1 MPPPFITSTR
11 ANVHD
16 SLPVF
21 GILGYSE
28 AKFPGAGRRFLG
40 VQFVLGYRSR
50 RSAVLAFLVALM
62 LVACAQPAAY
72 ASAVSTVPQRT
83 WGTDGRVFS
92 LAKAGQSVFVTGNF
106 SHLVNPATGATLVAG
121 NVAAL
126 DATTGQP
133 VSTFSVGTNGAILA
147 AAVSPDGN
155 TLYLA
160 GTFSKINGKPRSRLA
175 AVTTTTGALLPWAP
189 AASASVHAILPL
201 ATKVIIGGDFTQLD
215 GTAVK
220 RIGAV
225 DTAKGALVPGWSAT
239 ASCRVQALAVSQDGT
254 QIYAGGYAQYWDG
267 IDRPGLARLSAA
279 TGALDSSFNAQ
290 YLPNSK
296 LCDPVHTHDG
306 MNPFE
311 IAVGPY
317 ALLVAVGGLRN
328 DLDALNFSGSVFWRD
343 RADGD
348 FQTVVMLGND
358 IYAGGHFVNEFIDRC
373 GTHQAPV
380 HLIKIDALGG
390 CQDTSWVADMTTPN
404 KSGHFYGVWTLL
416 TDGGSLYVGGEFQR
430 TYTVV
435 NGKGRTYQTPSYAVF
450 PAS

>member
-1 MPPPFITSTR
+1 
-11 ANVHD
+11 
-16 SLPVF
+16 
-21 GILGYSE
+21 
-28 AKFPGAGRRFLG
+28 
-40 VQFVLGYRSR
+40 VQVVLGYHSR
-50 RSAVLAFLVALM
+50 LSVVLAFLFALTLIACTQPVAN
-62 LVACAQPAAY
+62 
-72 ASAVSTVPQRT
+72 ASTISTVPQRT

-92 LAKAGQSVFVTGNF
+92 LAIAGQSVFVTGSF

-126 DATTGQP
+126 NATTGQP
-133 VSTFSVGTNGAILA
+133 VSTFSVGTNGAILDA
-147 AAVSPDGN
+147 VVSPDGS

-160 GTFSKINGKPRSRLA
+160 GTFSKVNGKPRSRLA
-175 AVTTTTGALLPWAP
+175 AVTTNSGALLPWAP
-189 AASASVHAILPL
+189 VASAAVHAILPL

-215 GTAVK
+215 GRAAK
-220 RIGAV
+220 RLAAV
-225 DTAKGALVPGWSAT
+225 DTVKGALVPDWSAS

-267 IDRPGLARLSAA
+267 IDRPGLARLSAT
-279 TGALDSSFNAQ
+279 TGALDTSFDAQ

-296 LCDPVHTHDG
+296 LCDPVHNHDG

-311 IAVGPY
+311 ITVGPY

-328 DLDALNFSGSVFWRD
+328 DLDALNFSGSVYWRD

-348 FQTVVMLGND
+348 FQTVVMVGND
-358 IYAGGHFVNEFIDRC
+358 IYAGGHFVDEFIDRC

-380 HLIKIDALGG
+380 HLVKIAALGG

-404 KSGHFYGVWTLL
+404 KSGHFYGVWSLL
-416 TDGGSLYVGGEFQR
+416 SSGGSLYVGGEFQR